1 MTARFYDRVPHPL
14 RFEMVLCLVKGDPRA
29 LLQMP
34 QHFSRKIDMAI
45 QAGADCRT
53 AERKLTQR
61 FDRFLRAR
69 LRVSN
74 LLRVTGK
81 FLPQSDRGRVHQMG
95 PTDLDNVPEFLRLGV
110 ESGV

>member
-1 MTARFYDRVPHPL
+1 MTARFHYGVPAPL

-45 QAGADCRT
+45 QACANRCS

-69 LRVSN
+69 LRISN

-81 FLPQSDRGRVHQMG
+81 FLSRSDRGRVHQMG
-95 PTDLDNVPEFLRLGV
+95 PTDL
-110 ESGV
+110 

>member
-1 MTARFYDRVPHPL
+1 MTARFHDCVPAPL
-14 RFEMVLCLVKGDPRA
+14 RFEMVLCLVKGDPSS

-45 QAGADCRT
+45 QACANRCS
-53 AERKLTQR
+53 AERKLMQS

-69 LRVSN
+69 LPVSN

-81 FLPQSDRGRVHQMG
+81 DRKS
-95 PTDLDNVPEFLRLGV
+95 TRLNSSHV
-110 ESGV
+110 EISYAVFC